1 MSHDQLSKGLI
12 ETFFADFLR
21 LASPDTASCLQAAQ
35 VTFLDKE
42 IFTDWPTGRR
52 RELDLLARV
61 PVDGGEIKLLVHIEI
76 ETQAR
81 AGMDLRLW
89 RYYMQLRL
97 RHGFLVLPILLNL
110 RGGKPGLALEVLE
123 EGFKVP
129 ATAVFRY
136 RSLGLSGCPAEEW
149 LSRPEPL
156 AWAFAAL
163 MRPGKR
169 SRAELKLD
177 CLRRIAT
184 SEVSGLRKEML
195 VNWVETYVK
204 LCGEDA
210 AELRRLLAREEN
222 EEIKAMG
229 LTWLEEAEAKGVK
242 KGVKIATQKNA
253 DRMRQAVL
261 RMIEQRF
268 GPVPPPVQ
276 KKLAKV
282 RSIEPLAE
290 LAEKVLV
297 VDSFQ
302 ELGLT

>member
-21 LASPDTASCLQAAQ
+21 LTSPDTASCLQAAQ

-61 PVDGGEIKLLVHIEI
+61 PVDDGEIQLLVHIEI
-76 ETQAR
+76 ETRAR
-81 AGMDLRLW
+81 AGMNLRLW

-123 EGFKVP
+123 EGFKAP
-129 ATAVFRY
+129 ATVVFRY

-184 SEVSGLRKEML
+184 SEMSGLRKEML

-204 LCGEDA
+204 LRGEDA
-210 AELRRLLAREEN
+210 AELRRLLAQEEN

-290 LAEKVLV
+290 LVEKVLV